1 MTTTAYFKNSKV
13 LRRLREGPLGVHID
27 VYAARLLREGHCYQ
41 SGARCIR
48 VVGDFSRW
56 LARKRLSIDDVD
68 ERTVE
73 RYQRFR
79 ARCRHPFLSDRPAL
93 YRLLTV
99 LRELDVI
106 SPQPPTIS
114 GPLEQIEHDF
124 GRYLSQ
130 ERGLSRVT
138 VIRHLPPL
146 RKFLREYCAEGSASF
161 SKLTGTDI
169 IRFVERHAHDQ
180 SPRSAQYMCWT
191 LRAFTRYLLYRGH
204 IAVDLATVVP
214 SVRTWRFGALPEYLS
229 PNQVQQVLNSCDR
242 RSSVGKRDYAV
253 LILLARLGL
262 RANEITTLTLDDI
275 DWHSSCLT
283 VQGKGRRRASLPLL
297 AEVGTALAKYLE
309 HGRPRTNSRR
319 VFIRSLAPHIGF
331 ASSSGISMI
340 AASALTRAGLD
351 VRRKGTHIFRHSLAT
366 QLLRAGASLTEIG
379 QVLRHQDHDTTRIYA
394 KVDIDVLRTLGLPW
408 PGGVR

>member
-27 VYAARLLREGHCYQ
+27 FYAARLLREGHCYQ

-79 ARCRHPFLSDRPAL
+79 ARYRHPFLSDRPAL
-93 YRLLTV
+93 YRLLVV

-106 SPQPPTIS
+106 SPQSSTIS

-124 GRYLSQ
+124 GHYLSQ

-146 RKFLREYCAEGSASF
+146 RNFLRECCAEGSASF

-204 IAVDLATVVP
+204 IAFDLATVVP
-214 SVRTWRFGALPEYLS
+214 SVRTWRFGTLPEYLS

-283 VQGKGRRRASLPLL
+283 VQG
-297 AEVGTALAKYLE
+297 
-309 HGRPRTNSRR
+309 
-319 VFIRSLAPHIGF
+319 
-331 ASSSGISMI
+331 
-340 AASALTRAGLD
+340 
-351 VRRKGTHIFRHSLAT
+351 
-366 QLLRAGASLTEIG
+366 
-379 QVLRHQDHDTTRIYA
+379 
-394 KVDIDVLRTLGLPW
+394 
-408 PGGVR
+408 